1 MNQRK
6 PVHISDAAQQLLGKE
21 PDVTAGERLKL
32 VVLEKVEDAAVE
44 QVKYNAYVV
53 PKIKGLEKLDT
64 LIPIEWVMLA
74 QALQYAN
81 LDLTRVSVLL
91 YCANHLDCDAAT
103 QLAIV
108 TLDNLAERALTQ

>member
-21 PDVTAGERLKL
+21 PNVTAGKRLKL

-64 LIPIEWVMLA
+64 LVPIEWVVLA
-74 QALQYAN
+74 QALQYAYLN
-81 LDLTRVSVLL
+81 LTRITVLL
-91 YCANHLDCDAAT
+91 H
-103 QLAIV
+103 
-108 TLDNLAERALTQ
+108 

>member
-53 PKIKGLEKLDT
+53 PKIKRFEKLDT

-81 LDLTRVSVLL
+81 LDLTRIAVLL
-91 YCANHLDCDAAT
+91 HGANHFDGDI
-103 QLAIV
+103 LA
-108 TLDNLAERALTQ
+108 